1 MAIMD
6 ISIVPIGTNKT
17 SVSEYLVNAIKILQE
32 KGAKYHI
39 CPMGTVIEGEVNDLY
54 DYARTMHEE
63 VFCDIDVQRVVVTIK
78 IDDRRDIHAVSM
90 EKKVKSLGD
99 KVRYKK

>member
-17 SVSEYLVNAIKILQE
+17 SVSEYLVKAIKILQE
-32 KGAKYHI
+32 NGVKYHI
-39 CPMGTVIEGEVNDLY
+39 CPMGTVVEADVKDLY
-54 DYARTMHEE
+54 EYARTMHEE
-63 VFCDIDVQRVVVTIK
+63 VFSDIDVQRVVVTIK
-78 IDDRRDIHAVSM
+78 IDDRRDIHGVTM